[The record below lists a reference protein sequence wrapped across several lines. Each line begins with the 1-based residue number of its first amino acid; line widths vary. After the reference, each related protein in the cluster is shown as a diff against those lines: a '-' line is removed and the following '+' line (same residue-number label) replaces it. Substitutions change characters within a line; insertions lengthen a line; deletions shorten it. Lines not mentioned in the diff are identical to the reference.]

1 MTQSVGRVMREK
13 GRGVTPLASLKDS
26 MGASGVIINLITGST
41 RDERSEAAYVASM
54 QGLEGFTRQAARELS
69 PYGIRVYAVENTG
82 DTIITSIFAL
92 FE

>member
-1 MTQSVGRVMREK
+1 MREK
-13 GRGVTPLASLKDS
+13 GGGVAPLASLNDS
-26 MGASGVIINLITGST
+26 MLANGVIINLITGST

-54 QGLEGFTRQAARELS
+54 HGLEGFTRQAARELS
-69 PYGIRVYAVENTG
+69 PYGIHVYAVENTG